1 MSLKQYIK
9 KSKLFCFAIA
19 KRLFLYRA
27 AMFMTRNRL
36 RILCYHGFSSGD
48 EQQWLNELIMHPDVL
63 ESRMSLLLNQGYN
76 IISLS
81 EAVERLSNKTL
92 EPYSLVITIDDGFAT
107 TYRLAHPVF
116 RKYNIPYT
124 VYLTTYYQEK
134 GIPVVNLYIDYCLW
148 KTPRD
153 GVSVKE
159 LGLEGPYSLSDKSG
173 RHEFRALLLE
183 AIGRIKD
190 IGVKVAAL
198 KSFTLALGL
207 NPEEE
212 LARDVLRL
220 LTREQIRT
228 MQDEGADF
236 QLHTH
241 RHRFPDDEQVIKEEV
256 ESNRR
261 SIHALTGK
269 EANHLCYP
277 SGEHYISRL
286 GTLRA
291 LSIASATTCTP
302 GLVTSGDDLLLLNR
316 YIDTNDKSQLEFEA
330 LVSGFKHLITF
341 GHRVRF

>member
-1 MSLKQYIK
+1 MNS
-9 KSKLFCFAIA
+9 
-19 KRLFLYRA
+19 
-27 AMFMTRNRL
+27 
-36 RILCYHGFSSGD
+36 
-48 EQQWLNELIMHPDVL
+48 DVL
-63 ESRMSLLLNQGYN
+63 ESRMSLLLRLGYN
-76 IISLS
+76 IIPLS

-92 EPYSLVITIDDGFAT
+92 EPYSLVITIDDGFAA
-107 TYRLAHPVF
+107 TYSLAHPVF

-124 VYLTTYYQEK
+124 VYLTTYYQNM
-134 GIPVVNLYIDYCLW
+134 GIPIVNLYIDYCLW

-153 GVSVKE
+153 SVSLKE
-159 LGLEGPYSLSDKSG
+159 LGLDGPYSLSDETG
-173 RHEFRALLLE
+173 RHEFRALVFE
-183 AIGRIKD
+183 AIDRIKD
-190 IGVKVAAL
+190 IGVKVEAL

-212 LARDVLRL
+212 LAKDVLRL
-220 LTREQIRT
+220 LSREQVRT

-241 RHRFPDDEQVIKEEV
+241 RHRFPDDEQVVREEV
-256 ESNRR
+256 ESNRKR
-261 SIHALTGK
+261 IYALTGK

-291 LSIASATTCTP
+291 LSIASATTCIP
-302 GLVTSGDDLLLLNR
+302 GLNGSGADLLLLNR

-330 LVSGFKHLITF
+330 LVSGFKHLVTF